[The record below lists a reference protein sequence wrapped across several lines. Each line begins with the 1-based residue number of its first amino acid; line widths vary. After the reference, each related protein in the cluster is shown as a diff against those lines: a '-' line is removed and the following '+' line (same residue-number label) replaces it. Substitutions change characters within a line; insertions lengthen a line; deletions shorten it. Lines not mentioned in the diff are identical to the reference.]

1 MTTLA
6 LDLGTTTGYCVGD
19 RRDALV
25 SGTWSLKP
33 GKFQGGGMR
42 AVKFRQKLDQ
52 LHAALCIRQV
62 FFEGVRAHKGVD
74 AAHIFGGL
82 MMTLQ
87 EWCEQQSPPVPY
99 DGVPVGVIK
108 KHATG
113 KGNANKEAMMA
124 AMRELGFEVVDDNH
138 ADAIALWLCQQE
150 PRP

>member
-19 RRDALV
+19 RRDALI

-33 GKFQGGGMR
+33 QRFESGGMR
-42 AVKFRQKLDQ
+42 FVKFRKQLDT
-52 LHAALCIRQV
+52 LHASLKLTQMW
-62 FFEGVRAHKGVD
+62 FEEVRAHKGVD
-74 AAHIFGGL
+74 AAHCYGG
-82 MMTLQ
+82 MMATLQ
-87 EWCEQQSPPVPY
+87 AWSEDNSVPCA
-99 DGVPVGVIK
+99 GVPVGVIK

-124 AMRELGFEVVDDNH
+124 AMRDLGFDVIDDNH

-150 PRP
+150 AA